1 MTSWKVISIT
11 GVVVTVFLCSVMAAR
26 QEEDRVPEGTFAGV
40 ISKINCEGEIREA
53 GAKELEKK
61 KLKAEADK
69 GRPVASGDCLRCVD
83 AGEIEINQGGAKLL
97 NVKKEWVTIKPS
109 KILASIHQYSEKGA
123 ARFSAIPIFSPSVG
137 GAERV
142 RDIVLRWQPTPGMDR
157 VTVNIWSV
165 STGKK
170 ICCDGE
176 YDGRKGVLDLAEL
189 RTALSPLREG
199 DEKVRELVLEVR
211 ASPLRVARA
220 EFEILSTTQEHELDV
235 QLEEWQRKDKLLT
248 HIGRA
253 HVLLNYRLY
262 SEAEQE
268 WDAALAQE
276 PRSPYLLSPALYA
289 AQLAGNTSRA
299 EELAARLKSSS
310 K

>member
-123 ARFSAIPIFSPSVG
+123 ARFSA
-137 GAERV
+137 
-142 RDIVLRWQPTPGMDR
+142 
-157 VTVNIWSV
+157 
-165 STGKK
+165 K
-170 ICCDGE
+170 
-176 YDGRKGVLDLAEL
+176 L

-276 PRSPYLLSPALYA
+276 PRSPYLLSQALYA